1 MTVAGS
7 CYVQLC
13 RILQILSCSCILINI
28 IIFIKRVIKFLSFRF
43 VLSDYSYISFKC
55 HVIILDT
62 LNRRAFYLIL
72 LMKHSKI
79 IIKKL
84 IYNAQ
89 YV

>member
-1 MTVAGS
+1 MGDYRTKDWIKTQGS
-7 CYVQLC
+7 G
-13 RILQILSCSCILINI
+13 S
-28 IIFIKRVIKFLSFRF
+28 
-43 VLSDYSYISFKC
+43 
-55 HVIILDT
+55 IILDT
-62 LNRRAFYLIL
+62 LNRRASYLIL